1 MVCLNIV
8 LQSGKETV
16 SIYFFPTDGEYGNYF
31 EGDMIITEEQKEALF
46 ARTRNGLIATKYRWA
61 NKTVP
66 YRLTSDHTQE
76 QRNYIEKA
84 LRTLESVSCLT
95 FVQHTNEK
103 DYVQLQVCSHFYKLQ
118 FFSKLIYILKQ
129 N

>member
-1 MVCLNIV
+1 
-8 LQSGKETV
+8 
-16 SIYFFPTDGEYGNYF
+16 
-31 EGDMIITEEQKEALF
+31 MIITEEQKEALF

-66 YRLTSDHTQE
+66 YQLTTDHTKE
-76 QRNYIEKA
+76 ERDYIEKA

-95 FVQHTNEK
+95 FVRRTNEK
-103 DYVQLQVCSHFYKLQ
+103 DYVQLQVCAL
-118 FFSKLIYILKQ
+118 FFIIYTLSISKNILKQ

>member
-1 MVCLNIV
+1 MYWKT
-8 LQSGKETV
+8 GKTKC
-16 SIYFFPTDGEYGNYF
+16 IYFHFFYQIVGEYGDHF

-66 YRLTSDHTQE
+66 YQLTTDHTKE

-84 LRTLESVSCLT
+84 LRTLASVSCLT
-95 FVQHTNEK
+95 FVRRTNEK
-103 DYVQLQVCSHFYKLQ
+103 DYVQLQVCAHFYKLQ
-118 FFSKLIYILKQ
+118 TFIVSINI
-129 N
+129 